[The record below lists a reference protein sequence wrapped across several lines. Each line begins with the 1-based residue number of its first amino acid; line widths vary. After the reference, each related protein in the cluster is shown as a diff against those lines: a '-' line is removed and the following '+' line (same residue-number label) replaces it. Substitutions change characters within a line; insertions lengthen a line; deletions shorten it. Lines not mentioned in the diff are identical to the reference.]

1 MLGIDLNGEITLK
14 TASLRFFEPNERH
27 VSRLCP
33 CDVLVLVYDG
43 VLRFSED
50 GEPCEVSAGEY
61 YIQRRGR
68 YQSGDEVSDSPK
80 YLYIHFVGEW
90 GESGNILPMRGTF
103 NYAALETL
111 INEIDAMFRA
121 DYSKTEKDGAVFTL
135 LSLLYRSRLV
145 EDTLAKQV
153 ADYLQREYLSV
164 SSLEDICER
173 FHYSKN
179 HIINVFK
186 AEYGMTPFEYLND
199 VKIKRGMYLLGA
211 TSRPIDEISRECGF
225 NNYSHFYR
233 LFVRKNGISPYE
245 WREKVNKIEN

>member
-27 VSRLCP
+27 VSRHCS

-50 GEPCEVSAGEY
+50 GVPCEVSAGEY

-68 YQSGDEVSDSPK
+68 YQSGDEVRDSPK
-80 YLYIHFVGEW
+80 YLYVHFIGTWSEE
-90 GESGNILPMRGTF
+90 GRILPERGTF
-103 NYAALETL
+103 NYSSLEPL
-111 INEIDAMFRA
+111 IKEMDSVYRGE
-121 DYSKTEKDGAVFTL
+121 YSRIEREGAFFSL
-135 LSLLYRSRLV
+135 LSHLYRSRDV
-145 EDTLAKQV
+145 EDTLAKKI
-153 ADYLQREYLSV
+153 AEHIQREYLTV
-164 SSLEDICER
+164 TSLDGICEE

-199 VKIKRGMYLLGA
+199 VKIRRGMYLLGV
-211 TSRPIDEISRECGF
+211 TSRPIDDISRECGF

-233 LFVRKNGISPYE
+233 LFVRKNGMSPYE
-245 WREKVNKIEN
+245 WRERVNKIEN